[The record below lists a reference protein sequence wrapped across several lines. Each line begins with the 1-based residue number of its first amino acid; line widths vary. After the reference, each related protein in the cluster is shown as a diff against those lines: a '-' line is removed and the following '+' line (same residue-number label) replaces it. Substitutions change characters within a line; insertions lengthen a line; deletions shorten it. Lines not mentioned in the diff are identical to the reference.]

1 MDLVY
6 LAIAVILLEYFV
18 FTMLVGMARGKTGI
32 QAPAMT
38 GDPLLE
44 RTIRVQLNTLE
55 QMVVVIPATW
65 LFGFYVHSQIA
76 AGLALVFIIGR
87 VLYYRGYVEEPSKR
101 SMGFGLGFLA
111 TVVLLLGSL
120 YGTVMAVV

>member
-6 LAIAVILLEYFV
+6 LVITLMLLEYFI
-18 FTMLVGMARGKTGI
+18 FTMLVGVARGKTGV

-44 RTIRVQLNTLE
+44 RTVRVQLNTLE
-55 QMVVVIPATW
+55 QLIVVIPATW
-65 LFGFYVHSQIA
+65 LFATYVHSQVA
-76 AGLALVFIIGR
+76 AGLGLIFIIGR
-87 VLYYRGYVEEPSKR
+87 VLYYRGYVVEPSKR
-101 SMGFGLGFLA
+101 SLGFVMGFLA

-120 YGTVMAVV
+120 YGSVMAVI

>member
-55 QMVVVIPATW
+55 QMVVVIPAAW
-65 LFGFYVHSQIA
+65 LFGFYVHSQVA
-76 AGLALVFIIGR
+76 AALALVFIIGR

-101 SMGFGLGFLA
+101 SVGFGLGFLA
-111 TVVLLLGSL
+111 TIVLLIGSL
-120 YGTVMAVV
+120 YGTVMAVI

>member
-55 QMVVVIPATW
+55 QMVVVIPASW
-65 LFGFYVHSQIA
+65 LFGFYVHSQVA

-101 SMGFGLGFLA
+101 SMGFA
-111 TVVLLLGSL
+111 R
-120 YGTVMAVV
+120 

>member
-55 QMVVVIPATW
+55 QMVVVIPASW
-65 LFGFYVHSQIA
+65 LFGFYVHSQVA

-111 TVVLLLGSL
+111 TVVLLIGGL
-120 YGTVMAVV
+120 YGTVMAVI

>member
-1 MDLVY
+1 
-6 LAIAVILLEYFV
+6 
-18 FTMLVGMARGKTGI
+18 
-32 QAPAMT
+32 
-38 GDPLLE
+38 
-44 RTIRVQLNTLE
+44 
-55 QMVVVIPATW
+55 MVVVIPATW